1 MRLRGARDA
10 EPLRADSRGRSGH
23 EPRRTVVHAAS
34 EVHIVVAGPRV
45 LPLRRLL
52 VWPACAAALIIAVW
66 VGVAVG
72 LRLAYA
78 DRILPGTQMA
88 GLSLGG
94 RSIDDAR
101 RLLAY
106 VDAPTSPV
114 VLTAAGKR
122 FVLTARQAGYRLD
135 VEASV
140 ERARDA
146 GRGGPLRGLWSTVAS
161 LLSARSLEPMSHVD
175 RWRLRAR
182 VATIARRVDRRPSDG
197 ALIADAH
204 ALGGI
209 RATAPSPGRTLD
221 RDAAAAAI
229 VAALHDR
236 QHRPTPL
243 PVEVR
248 AAASSDEVQRLARRA
263 RDYLRVPLQLRVP
276 MRLAD
281 GTRTL
286 TLSARRA
293 ARILALERVPN
304 TDAPGLRLRL
314 GVDRAEVRRLLGGLA
329 DELDRDPTDAQISA
343 PARPPLVVDTQGDL
357 RWRPRPANVTVRPS
371 AAGRT
376 LQRAAAA
383 AALSRAV
390 GAGRHTVSLAFT
402 RRDAHVATGPAR
414 GVTSLLGTFTT
425 RYPCCQPR
433 VTNIRLIARAVDG
446 SVVLPG
452 ERFSLNRATGQR
464 TRADG
469 YVEAPFIADGKIV
482 PSVGGGVSQFST
494 TLYNA
499 AYFAGLQIDTH
510 RPHSFYIDRYPAGRE
525 ATLNFPDIDLVWTN
539 DTTSPVLI
547 RATTDATAVTVSLY
561 GADHRRRVRSVA
573 GARIPIAGGDFA
585 IAVTRVVRYRDGRT
599 ARQPYTT
606 RYDRPPPPE

>member
-1 MRLRGARDA
+1 MAR
-10 EPLRADSRGRSGH
+10 SR
-23 EPRRTVVHAAS
+23 
-34 EVHIVVAGPRV
+34 I
-45 LPLRRLL
+45 LPVRRLL
-52 VWPACAAALIIAVW
+52 VWTACAAALIAAVW
-66 VGVAVG
+66 IGVAVG

-94 RSIDDAR
+94 RSSDDAQ
-101 RLLAY
+101 RLLASIG
-106 VDAPTSPV
+106 APTSPV
-114 VLTAAGKR
+114 VLTAAGER
-122 FVLTARQAGYRLD
+122 FVLTAQQAGHRLD

-146 GRGGPLRGLWSTVAS
+146 GRAGPLRGLWSTVAS
-161 LLSARSLEPMSHVD
+161 LVSARSLEPISHVD
-175 RWRLRAR
+175 RRRLRAR
-182 VATIARRVDRRPSDG
+182 LATIARVVDRRPSDG
-197 ALIADAH
+197 ALVADAY
-204 ALGGI
+204 AVGGI

-221 RDAAAAAI
+221 RNAAAAAV

-236 QHRPTPL
+236 RPDPIPL
-243 PVEVR
+243 PVEVHP
-248 AAASSDEVQRLARRA
+248 AASPAEVQRLARRA
-263 RDYLRVPLQLRVP
+263 REYLRVPLQLRVP

-286 TLSARRA
+286 TLSTRRA

-304 TDAPGLRLRL
+304 TDAPALRL
-314 GVDRAEVRRLLGGLA
+314 GVDPAQVRRLLAALA
-329 DELDRDPTDAQISA
+329 DELDRDPIDAQISA

-357 RWRPRPANVTVRPS
+357 RWRPRTANITVRPS
-371 AAGRT
+371 AAGRA
-376 LQRAAAA
+376 LQRATVA
-383 AALSRAV
+383 AALARAV
-390 GAGRHTVSLAFT
+390 RAGRHSVSLAFT
-402 RRDAHVATGPAR
+402 RRAARVATEPAR
-414 GVTSLLGTFTT
+414 AVTSLLATFTT

-561 GADHRRRVRSVA
+561 GADHRRRVRSQT
-573 GARIPIAGGDFA
+573 GARVPIVGGDFA